1 MSNITP
7 QKTVG
12 PEVVGQGPHVPQT
25 ASRRARRIRE
35 ALQAYLFLLP
45 GTLILL
51 LFNIFPM
58 LYAVYISLHRWRVT
72 RDPDSFGFSNYTKAL
87 GEPLDILLTVGGLVL
102 LAVSWMTWKKIDP
115 RETDRAMLMKAGVA
129 FMLIVGG
136 IGLIFGFPQML
147 EHGDEDLFQ
156 SLLITFYYSL
166 GTVPFQIIFS
176 FLLATILF
184 QNIKGRTA
192 WRILYFLP
200 YVTVA
205 VASAAVWQSIF
216 NPRNG
221 PLNQFLIE
229 NLGMTDASVPQWL
242 FDSTPVGVYLANLVG
257 IDLPRWLGGPSMA
270 LVAVIIY
277 NIWTYVGY
285 NTVIYMAGLGNIPN
299 ELYEAA
305 RIDGANWWDSL
316 RQITIP
322 LVSPTTYFL
331 VMMGV
336 LGTFRAFNHIY
347 VMTNVVGSV
356 GAPGGTTMTASMLI
370 WKTFRE
376 GNRFGYASALAFI
389 LTAVMLSLTWVQRR
403 ISEER
408 VFYG

>member
-1 MSNITP
+1 MAEP
-7 QKTVG
+7 R
-12 PEVVGQGPHVPQT
+12 PPVVHKDQDISYL
-25 ASRRARRIRE
+25 SRRARHVRE

-45 GTLILL
+45 GTLILFVFS
-51 LFNIFPM
+51 LFPIG
-58 LYAVYISLHRWRVT
+58 YALYISMHQWRVQKG
-72 RDPDSFGFSNYTKAL
+72 DFVGFGNYLRAL
-87 GEPLDILLTVGGLVL
+87 GEPIDIAWVIGGLLL
-102 LAVSWMTWKKIDP
+102 LAASWRLWTNIDEAAS
-115 RETDRAMLMKAGVA
+115 RHRKLLRGGTA
-129 FMLIVGG
+129 FL
-136 IGLIFGFPQML
+136 LIFGGLALVLGFPQML

-166 GTVPFQIIFS
+166 GTVPLQIILS

-184 QNIKGRTA
+184 QDIHGQSA
-192 WRILYFLP
+192 WRIIYFLP

-221 PLNQFLIE
+221 PLNALLMG
-229 NLGMTDASVPQWL
+229 LGISE
-242 FDSTPVGVYLANLVG
+242 AN
-257 IDLPRWLGGPSMA
+257 LPRWLFDMTPVGTYLGNLLGLELPAWAGGPSIA

-299 ELYEAA
+299 ALYEAA
-305 RIDGANWWDSL
+305 RIDGASRWDIL
-316 RQITIP
+316 RRITIP

-347 VMTNVVGSV
+347 VMTNVVGPV

-376 GNRFGYASALAFI
+376 GNRFGYASALAFV
-389 LTAVMLSLTWVQRR
+389 LTGVMLSLTWIQNR